1 MKRELIVSYT
11 KKDFKVDVFCTG
23 GPGGQNQ
30 NRNKNGVR
38 ITHIPSWL
46 SSESRVYKSQGQNK
60 SAAFHKLAEMIK
72 KWHQD
77 KLRSEKVEISKETI
91 RTYHEQD
98 NRVKDHISGFT
109 QPYTEV
115 FNDISKMVEARH
127 KKLQEEK

>member
-1 MKRELIVSYT
+1 
-11 KKDFKVDVFCTG
+11 
-23 GPGGQNQ
+23 
-30 NRNKNGVR
+30 
-38 ITHIPSWL
+38 
-46 SSESRVYKSQGQNK
+46 
-60 SAAFHKLAEMIK
+60 MIK

>member
-11 KKDFKVDVFCTG
+11 KKDFKIDTFCTG

-38 ITHIPSWL
+38 ITHIPTWL
-46 SSESRVYKSQGQNK
+46 SAESRVYKSQGQNK
-60 SAAFHKLAEMIK
+60 KAAFHKLAQLILK
-72 KWHQD
+72 YHRD
-77 KLRSEKVEISKETI
+77 KELHKNEISNTTI

-98 NRVKDHISGFT
+98 NRVKDHISGHT

-115 FNDISKMVEARH
+115 FNDISEMVDARR
-127 KKLQEEK
+127 KRLYEKD